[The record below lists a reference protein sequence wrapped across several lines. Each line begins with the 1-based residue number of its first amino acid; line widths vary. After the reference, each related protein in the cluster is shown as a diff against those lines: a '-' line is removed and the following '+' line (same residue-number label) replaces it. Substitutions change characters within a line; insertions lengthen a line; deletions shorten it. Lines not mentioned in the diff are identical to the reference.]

1 MLFATKGRGWIGL
14 CISLWGPMMALS
26 VAYCL
31 FLLSLYVS
39 GQQSAPSTLSHVD
52 NRAFADYTIRYLS
65 LDGSDTEDCLKN
77 QTYPPPSS
85 GNRYEACGSLRYAV
99 TGSQAFKSFNVSNVM
114 ILLWPGEYG
123 YGSMTMYMTNFTN
136 IVVSKVPGSE
146 EEVVLHCDDHLSHN
160 YNNIYFTYSSYILL
174 KELVFTG
181 CGSLSPGMATK
192 WVDHIYIQS
201 CIFR

>member
-1 MLFATKGRGWIGL
+1 
-14 CISLWGPMMALS
+14 MMALS
-26 VAYCL
+26 VAHYL
-31 FLLSLYVS
+31 FLLLLPIVMMLHVS
-39 GQQSAPSTLSHVD
+39 SQPESISDLDTDRDSVH
-52 NRAFADYTIRYLS
+52 ADYTIRYLS

-99 TGSQAFKSFNVSNVM
+99 TGSQAFRSFNVSNVM
-114 ILLWPGEYG
+114 VLIWPGEYG
-123 YGSMTMYMTNFTN
+123 YGNVTMYMTNFTN
-136 IVVSKVPGSE
+136 IVVSKMPGSKG
-146 EEVVLHCDDHLSHN
+146 EVVLHCDDHLSSD

-181 CGSLSPGMATK
+181 CGSLSPGMAATR
-192 WVDHIYIQS
+192 VDHICIEG